1 MKKVHMAMVGCVLLV
16 LSACTTY
23 RTYTLE
29 VLRPAMV
36 TPSSVNDKI
45 LFINNAIPQPAEM
58 GQYYMGLNKEGRD
71 TTYSIPCNVDSFVD
85 LLMFYMTARIEKEGL
100 IKSVET
106 LSAKEEGISS
116 KTRAGRNAYGR
127 IDSLDRKQRDYFS
140 KKTNAS
146 IMASLDGLVLE
157 SLESCEQAEDLSFPL
172 KRWVFVRSFWSVY
185 NRSNDSLLV
194 HFQRRDSLYWKF
206 SGKVPGVTD
215 KPILSLALTLPEIAY
230 LVAGEVYRVF
240 TPYWEP
246 IERFYYISGNI
257 QLKLAADEVR
267 VGHWDKAADYWQ
279 YTYKNGAGMNPF
291 RASVN
296 MMLYC
301 EQNGDVDGALMW
313 AKRAEVASK
322 HEILSPAYN
331 DWLAFKAWYRDLT
344 LRKEEMK
351 RIIPYLGGIVR

>member
-1 MKKVHMAMVGCVLLV
+1 MKKVHLTLMGCVLLM

-23 RTYTLE
+23 RNYTFE
-29 VLRPAMV
+29 VLRPALV

-45 LFINNAIPQPAEM
+45 LFINNAIPQPAEL

-71 TTYSIPCNVDSFVD
+71 TTYSIPCRVDSFVD
-85 LLMFYMTARIEKEGL
+85 LLMSYMTSRIVNEGL
-100 IKSVET
+100 VKSVET
-106 LSAKEEGISS
+106 LSAKDEGVSS
-116 KTRAGRNAYGR
+116 KTRDGRNAYGR
-127 IDSLDRKQRDYFS
+127 IDSLDSRQRAYFS
-140 KKTNAS
+140 KKTKAS
-146 IMASLDGLVLE
+146 MMASLDGLALE
-157 SLESCEQAEDLSFPL
+157 SLESCEQESGTFPL

-194 HFQRRDSLYWKF
+194 YFQRRDSLYWNVPLT
-206 SGKVPGVTD
+206 VPGETD
-215 KPILSLALTLPEIAY
+215 KRMPSLSSTLPEIADF
-230 LVAGEVYRVF
+230 VAGEVYRVF
-240 TPYWEP
+240 TPYWERV
-246 IERFYYISGNI
+246 ERFYYIAGNI

-267 VGHWDKAADYWQ
+267 MGDWDKAAEYWQ

-322 HEILSPAYN
+322 HEILSPAYY
-331 DWLAFKAWYRDLT
+331 DWNAFKAWYRDLT
-344 LRKEEMK
+344 LRQEEMK